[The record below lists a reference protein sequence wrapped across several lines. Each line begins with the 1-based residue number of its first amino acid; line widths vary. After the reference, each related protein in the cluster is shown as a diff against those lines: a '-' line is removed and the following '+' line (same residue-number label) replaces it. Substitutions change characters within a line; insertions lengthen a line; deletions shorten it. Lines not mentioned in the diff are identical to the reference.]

1 LLSGVPPFFDEDNFE
16 LFEKIKRAEFH
27 FKAEGWKN
35 VSNEAKNFVSNLLT
49 KNPDQRI
56 KGSDIMK
63 HPWIVNSSKSQTE
76 ESNVLE
82 QMRDWNS
89 KRKLNNNLQ

>member
-1 LLSGVPPFFDEDNFE
+1 LGVVLFILLSGVPPFFDEDNFE

-63 HPWIVNSSKSQTE
+63 HPWIVNSSKSQT
-76 ESNVLE
+76 
-82 QMRDWNS
+82 
-89 KRKLNNNLQ
+89 